1 MERMTVVSRTIEGPD
16 GAPIVIADG
25 MTAALSAEETHALQ
39 RFLVKGEARTGRI
52 VVAQQSDGSL
62 TSTYDSDAE

>member
-1 MERMTVVSRTIEGPD
+1 LT
-16 GAPIVIADG
+16 
-25 MTAALSAEETHALQ
+25 AEETHALQ
-39 RFLVKGEARTGRI
+39 RFLVKGEARTRRI